1 MEKLM
6 KILNEL
12 RLDIDFENEKELITG
27 GVLDSF
33 DVVALVEEI
42 NENFNVEIT
51 PEYLT
56 PENFDSADA
65 IFSLIQLLQ
74 ENKND

>member
-6 KILNEL
+6 KILSEL
-12 RLDIDFENEKELITG
+12 RLDIDFANEKELITG

-42 NENFNVEIT
+42 NEGFNVEIT
-51 PEYLT
+51 PEHLT
-56 PENFDSADA
+56 PENFDSAEA
-65 IFSLIQLLQ
+65 IFNLITALQ
-74 ENKND
+74 GIKND